1 MFQQMELNS
10 RNIIETIIQLVYFM
24 RGSVQYDDMM
34 NRTAVERQLMAEFI
48 EKRLDAESEK
58 MYPVY

>member
-1 MFQQMELNS
+1 MELNS